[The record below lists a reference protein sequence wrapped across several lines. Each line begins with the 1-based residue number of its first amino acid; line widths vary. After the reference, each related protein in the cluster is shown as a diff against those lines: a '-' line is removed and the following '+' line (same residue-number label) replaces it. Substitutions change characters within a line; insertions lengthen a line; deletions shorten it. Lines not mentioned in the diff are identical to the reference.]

1 VKSEESNLIAITTTL
16 KSIVKCE
23 VLSLDESLQTCF
35 NRFFFKECEYVTT
48 NKKVCKI
55 LWFISIKAMQLDL
68 QKCII

>member
-1 VKSEESNLIAITTTL
+1 MKSEESNLIAITTTL

-55 LWFISIKAMQLDL
+55 L
-68 QKCII
+68 